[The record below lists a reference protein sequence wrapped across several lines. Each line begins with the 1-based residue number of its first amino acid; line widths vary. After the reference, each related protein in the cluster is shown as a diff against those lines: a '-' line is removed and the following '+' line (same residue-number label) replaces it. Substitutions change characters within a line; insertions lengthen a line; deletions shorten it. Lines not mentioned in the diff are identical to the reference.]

1 MHESCQKKLS
11 HLISRTKK
19 ILPPDMA
26 VTVELAVSC
35 ESSTRDPVYKPHRT
49 LWSSSER
56 CKLDISRSSE
66 RRLLHCIALHP
77 SSAHRE
83 NGVGRANRRRW
94 PSRTGDGG
102 MPEPA
107 LDPVPD
113 R

>member
-66 RRLLHCIALHP
+66 RRLLHCIA
-77 SSAHRE
+77 SIQ
-83 NGVGRANRRRW
+83 RAQRKW
-94 PSRTGDGG
+94 SWSC
-102 MPEPA
+102 
-107 LDPVPD
+107 
-113 R
+113 